1 MDDVTVAERA
11 ASQLLGQTEELAEAI
26 TQSLY
31 DEMPELTARYG
42 SIGREKCRQ
51 DLRHTI
57 EYLIPA
63 VYLEEPQM
71 FASYVRWL
79 HDLLRARNV
88 STQEIVRSLQ
98 LTEQIIRTRLP
109 ADEADVAATCVR
121 AGLSALDV
129 EAKSET

>member
-1 MDDVTVAERA
+1 
-11 ASQLLGQTEELAEAI
+11 
-26 TQSLY
+26 
-31 DEMPELTARYG
+31 
-42 SIGREKCRQ
+42 
-51 DLRHTI
+51 
-57 EYLIPA
+57 
-63 VYLEEPQM
+63 M

>member
-11 ASQLLGQTEELAEAI
+11 ANQLLGQTEDLAEAV
-26 TQSLY
+26 TRALY
-31 DEMPELTARYG
+31 ADMPELTARYG
-42 SIGREKCRQ
+42 SVGREKCKQ

-79 HDLLRARNV
+79 DDLLRARNV

-109 ADEADVAATCVR
+109 ADEAHAVATCVR
-121 AGLSALDV
+121 AGLSALGV
-129 EAKSET
+129 ETTSET

>member
-1 MDDVTVAERA
+1 MDDVAVAERA
-11 ASQLLGQTEELAEAI
+11 ASQLLGQTAELAEAI

-31 DEMPELTARYG
+31 DDMPELAARYG

-109 ADEADVAATCVR
+109 ADEADAVATCVR